1 MPKQTIKDVRVEGKR
16 VLVRVDYNVPFE
28 PGTAIIADD
37 SRIRATLPTLMYL
50 LQRNATV
57 ILCTHVGRP
66 EGKVVEKLR
75 VKPIA
80 DRLSYLLGMEVGYV
94 NDCVGPTVQK
104 RVLELKPSEIL
115 LLENLRFYPDEEIN
129 DALFTQELAS
139 LADIYVNDA
148 FATSHR
154 AHASTEGVAHH
165 LQAVAGLLMENELE
179 MLGKA
184 FDSPKRPVV
193 AILGGAK
200 LSEKMGVLDYFVD
213 RVDAI
218 LVGGGMAATFLSALG
233 HIVGDSK
240 VEVDRLRF
248 VQEIMERA
256 KRQGVTLT
264 IPTDVVIGQ
273 TFEANTE
280 PKNVQVSEIPQ
291 GWKIMDIGHATVKA
305 FIDELTIAKTILWNG
320 PMGVFEF
327 PPFASGTISVANT
340 LANHKHATTVVGG
353 GSTAEAVA
361 ELGLVES
368 MTHVSTGGG
377 ASLQFFEGR
386 DLPGV
391 VVLEDR

>member
-1 MPKQTIKDVRVEGKR
+1 MPKQTIKDVRVEGRR

-66 EGKVVEKLR
+66 EGKVVEELR

-94 NDCVGPTVQK
+94 DDCVGPTVQK

-115 LLENLRFYPDEEIN
+115 LLENLRFYPDEEMN

-184 FDSPKRPVV
+184 FDSPKRPVA

-240 VEVDRLRF
+240 VEVNRLRF

-291 GWKIMDIGHATVKA
+291 GWQIMDIGHATVKA

-327 PPFASGTISVANT
+327 PPFANGTISVANT

>member
-1 MPKQTIKDVRVEGKR
+1 MAKQTIKDVQIEGKR
-16 VLVRVDYNVPFE
+16 ILVRVDYNVPFE
-28 PGTAIIADD
+28 PGTALIADD
-37 SRIRATLPTLMYL
+37 SRIRATLPTLRYL

-66 EGKVVEKLR
+66 EGRVVEELR

-80 DRLSYLLGMEVGYV
+80 DRLSYLLGMDVDYI
-94 NDCVGPTVQK
+94 NDCVGPAVLK
-104 RVLELKPSEIL
+104 RVTGLKSGEIL
-115 LLENLRFYPDEEIN
+115 LLENLRFYPDEEMN
-129 DALFTQELAS
+129 DAVFTQELAS
-139 LADIYVNDA
+139 LADLYVNDA
-148 FATSHR
+148 FATAHR

-184 FDSPKRPVV
+184 FESPQRPVV

-200 LSEKMGVLDYFVD
+200 LSEKIGVLDYFVD
-213 RVDAI
+213 RVDTI

-233 HIVGDSK
+233 HVVGDSRI
-240 VEVDRLRF
+240 EADRLDF
-248 VQEIMERA
+248 VQDIMDRA
-256 KRQGVTLT
+256 KKQGVTLG
-264 IPTDVVIGQ
+264 IPTDVVIGRDFD
-273 TFEANTE
+273 TNTE
-280 PKNVQVSEIPQ
+280 SKSVQVTNIHE
-291 GWKIMDIGHATVKA
+291 GWQIMDIGPVTTQA
-305 FIDELTIAKTILWNG
+305 FTDELTIAKTIIWNG

-327 PPFASGTISVANT
+327 PPFANGTISVANT
-340 LANHKHATTVVGG
+340 LANQQQATTVVGG

-391 VVLEDR
+391 AILQDK